1 MLNAL
6 ERGWLNREGVAAL
19 LVIAILT
26 TAIATVQVIRAVRL
40 QHASLSHANRRL
52 LMQIM
57 MAIGTALIFWLLL
70 IGAYLLGALEDQ
82 LGAPWWQ

>member
-1 MLNAL
+1 M
-6 ERGWLNREGVAAL
+6 AAL
-19 LVIAILT
+19 LAVAILT

-40 QHASLSHANRRL
+40 QLASLSHANRRL

-57 MAIGTALIFWLLL
+57 MAIGTVLIFWLLL
-70 IGAYLLGALEDQ
+70 IGACLLGALEDH